1 MIVKKGQR
9 YEVRSKNGRRR
20 LGSYRSRKE
29 AEARLRQIE
38 YFQRTKKPRLAIP
51 EELE

>member
-9 YEVRSKNGRRR
+9 YEVRSKNGRKR

-38 YFQRTKKPRLAIP
+38 YIQRVKKPKLADP
-51 EELE
+51 EML